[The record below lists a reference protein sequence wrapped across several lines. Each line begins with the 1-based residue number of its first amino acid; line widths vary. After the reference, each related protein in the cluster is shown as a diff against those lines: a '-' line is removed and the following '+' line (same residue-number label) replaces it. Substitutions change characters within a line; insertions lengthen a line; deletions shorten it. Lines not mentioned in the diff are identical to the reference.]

1 MAEPGRE
8 SRWYSLEVGETLE
21 RLGVDPASG
30 LTAAEAAER
39 RRRYGDNAIEERRGP
54 GVVVQF
60 LRQFADITVIA
71 LIVAAIIAVVL
82 AALHGD
88 GASFIERYGD
98 ASAIAL
104 IVVMNAVIGFVQERK
119 AESALGAL
127 KDMIAPTANILRGGQ
142 QQTIQ
147 ASELVPGDVVL
158 LSEGDRIPAD
168 LRLVEVTDL
177 TVTEAAL
184 TGESAPVNKDTLG
197 ALGPDTPLAERT
209 NMVFLGTH
217 VSSGRAQALV
227 VQTGMRT
234 ELGRIAGMLGSVE
247 SPETPLQRALKRFG
261 TYVVIGCVVV
271 GAVVFGVGMWRLQES
286 FRFLLLTAV
295 SLAVAAIPEGLPA
308 ITTIVLALG
317 VQRMAAKHALVRRLS
332 AVETLGSAHVICT
345 DKTGTL
351 TQNRM
356 VVRKLWAAGHTV
368 GVSGADPELQV
379 DPENDALPDSRTL
392 LLDEQDREVPVSRD
406 RSELTELLVAS
417 AFAPG
422 ASVSERDG
430 SRRVVGD
437 PTDVALRSLYE
448 AYHDVL
454 EQDHRYEPLREL
466 PFDGDRKMAT
476 VIVRAGQR
484 LRGYTHGAPE
494 RILSRVTSL
503 LDRNGKAHPMDD
515 DKRAEL
521 GQIVDDWAALG
532 LRVLA
537 LARRDAPEG
546 SGEDTLSGERAEIA
560 AHYERELTLIGF
572 VGIADPP
579 RPEAREAIRTARAA
593 GLDTVMITGD
603 HPLTARTIADEIGL
617 LDEDSEVVTGPELE
631 GMSDEDLM
639 ERVTRIRV
647 VARATAAD
655 KLRLVEALNRA
666 GKVVAMTGDGVND
679 APAIKAASIG
689 IAMGQSGTDV
699 TREAAD
705 MVLADDNYATIV
717 HAIEEGRVIYSNIKR
732 FIIFLF
738 AANAGLVLAV
748 FVAAMLG
755 WPAILTPT
763 QILWINLITN
773 GLPAL
778 ALGMEPVHLD
788 PMTKPPRDRHAPLVE
803 PGEIVWLSGY
813 GAWMALLG
821 LGVFGY
827 YQAQAGG
834 HLAGHDLVMARTMC
848 FTVLA
853 FSPLFHAMNSRSR
866 SRSAF
871 ALGLFTNPRLLG
883 SFAAALGFQA
893 VAVYVP
899 IAQRVFGTMA
909 LPAAE
914 LGIAMA
920 VAATVWALGEAQ
932 KPITRLLRGRRRRL
946 VAAPAGAHRPDGIV
960 QRKRE
965 IHAEDP

>member
-1 MAEPGRE
+1 MAEPGRGE
-8 SRWYSLEVGETLE
+8 RWYSLEVDEVVE
-21 RLGVDPASG
+21 RLGVDPQSG
-30 LTAAEAAER
+30 LTASEAEKR
-39 RRRYGDNAIEERRGP
+39 RHRHGDNSLEERRGP
-54 GVVVQF
+54 NVVVQF

-71 LIVAAIIAVVL
+71 LIVAALIAVVL
-82 AALHGD
+82 AALHGA
-88 GASFIERYGD
+88 GSSFIERYGD

-127 KDMIAPTANILRGGQ
+127 KDMTAPTANVLRGAQ
-142 QQTIQ
+142 QQSVPT
-147 ASELVPGDVVL
+147 AALVPGDVVL

-168 LRLVEVTDL
+168 LRLVEVSDL
-177 TVTEAAL
+177 AVTEAAL
-184 TGESAPVNKDTLG
+184 TGESAPLDKGTLE
-197 ALGPDTPLAERT
+197 ALGSDTPLAERS
-209 NMVFLGTH
+209 NMVFLGTY

-227 VQTGMRT
+227 VETGMRT
-234 ELGRIAGMLGSVE
+234 QLGRIAGMLGSVE

-271 GAVVFGVGMWRLQES
+271 GAIVFGVGMWRLEES

-351 TQNRM
+351 TENRM
-356 VVRKLWAAGHTV
+356 VVRKLWTAGHTV
-368 GVSGADPELQV
+368 SVVGAAPELAV
-379 DPENDALPDSRTL
+379 DEEDDAPPDSRTR
-392 LLDEQDREVPVSRD
+392 LLDEQEREVPVSRD

-422 ASVSERDG
+422 ASVSEREG
-430 SRRVVGD
+430 GRRVVGD

-454 EQDHRYEPLREL
+454 AQDHRFEPLREL

-476 VIVRAGQR
+476 VIVRAGER

-494 RILSRVTSL
+494 RILTRVTSL
-503 LDRNGKAHPMDD
+503 LDRNGKAHPIDD

-537 LARRDAPEG
+537 LARRDGPEG
-546 SGEDTLSGERAEIA
+546 SGEEALSGERTEVA

-593 GLDTVMITGD
+593 GLATVMITGD

-631 GMSDEDLM
+631 SMSDEDLTQH
-639 ERVTRIRV
+639 VTRIRV

-655 KLRLVEALNRA
+655 KLRLVQALNRA

-717 HAIEEGRVIYSNIKR
+717 LAIEEGRVIYSNIKR

-788 PMTKPPRDRHAPLVE
+788 PMAQKPRDRRAPLVE
-803 PGEIVWLSGY
+803 LGEVVWLSGY

-827 YQAQAGG
+827 YRVSGG
-834 HLAGHDLVMARTMC
+834 GQLAGHDLAMARSMC

-853 FSPLFHAMNSRSR
+853 FSPLFHALNSRSR
-866 SRSAF
+866 HRSVF
-871 ALGLFTNPRLLG
+871 SLGLFTNGRLLG

-899 IAQRVFGTMA
+899 IAQRVFGTTA
-909 LPAAE
+909 LGARE
-914 LGIAMA
+914 IGIAMV
-920 VAATVWALGEAQ
+920 VAATVWAVGELQ
-932 KPITRLLRGRRRRL
+932 KLFARLLGGGRSTPL
-946 VAAPAGAHRPDGIV
+946 PA
-960 QRKRE
+960 
-965 IHAEDP
+965 